1 MTPAAAL
8 SQLACD
14 VREGLCRP
22 GQKTLPSRW
31 FYDDLG
37 SALFEAITALPEYG
51 VTRADLRLIEA
62 QAPAIAGMAAAGGAP
77 VRVVELGGGSGRKAR
92 PILEALG
99 GAVDYHPIDVSSAA
113 LELCR
118 KETGAAARVHPI
130 QATYSEGIDQA
141 SSERRAG
148 ERLLVLFLG
157 GNIGNFDPPCARAL
171 LGDVRRSME
180 PGDALLLGADLLKP
194 ESVLLAAYDD
204 PLGVTAAFN
213 RNVLVRVNRELGANF
228 DLADFAHEARY
239 DAIHRRIE
247 MHLRATR
254 AHAVDLGGLEREIHF
269 REGETV
275 WTESSHK
282 FDLASLAAMAA
293 QARFGVAEVWV
304 DPEWP
309 FAESLWIAR

>member
-8 SQLACD
+8 SQLASD
-14 VREGLCRP
+14 VRDGLCHP

-37 SALFEAITALPEYG
+37 TALFEAITALPEYG
-51 VTRADLRLIEA
+51 LTRADLRLIEA
-62 QAPAIAGMAAAGGAP
+62 RAPAIAAIAAAGGAP

-99 GAVDYHPIDVSSAA
+99 PVDYHPIDVSSAA

-118 KETGAAARVHPI
+118 REIGAAARVHPI
-130 QATYSEGIDQA
+130 QATYTEGIDRA
-141 SSERRAG
+141 TSERRAG

-171 LGDVRRSME
+171 LDDMRRSLE
-180 PGDALLLGADLLKP
+180 LGDALLLGCDLVKP

-213 RNVLVRVNRELGANF
+213 RNVLARVNRELGAGF
-228 DLADFAHEARY
+228 DLANFAHEARY
-239 DAIHRRIE
+239 DAVYRRVE
-247 MHLRATR
+247 MHLRALRPHT
-254 AHAVDLGGLEREIHF
+254 VDLGALDAQVRF
-269 REGETV
+269 REGETI

-282 FDLASLAAMAA
+282 FDLTSLAAMAA
-293 QARFGVAEVWV
+293 RARFGVAEVWV
-304 DPEWP
+304 DRQWP
-309 FAESLWIAR
+309 FAESLWIAQ

>member
-8 SQLACD
+8 SQLASD
-14 VREGLCRP
+14 VRDGLCHP

-51 VTRADLRLIEA
+51 LTRADLRLIDA
-62 QAPAIAGMAAAGGAP
+62 QAPAIAAAASSGGAP

-99 GAVDYHPIDVSSAA
+99 PVDYHPIDVSAAA

-118 KETGAAARVHPI
+118 RETGAAARVHPI
-130 QATYSEGIDQA
+130 QATYIEGIDIA

-157 GNIGNFDPPCARAL
+157 GNIGNFDPPCAKAVL
-171 LGDVRRSME
+171 DDVRRSLE
-180 PGDALLLGADLLKP
+180 PGDALLLGADFVKP
-194 ESVLLAAYDD
+194 ESRLLAAYDD

-213 RNVLVRVNRELGANF
+213 RNVLVRIDRELGAGF
-228 DLADFAHEARY
+228 DLANFAHEARY
-239 DAIHRRIE
+239 DAVHRRIE
-247 MHLRATR
+247 MHLRALR
-254 AHAVDLGGLEREIHF
+254 AHSVELGDLQLEVRFHQ
-269 REGETV
+269 GETI

-282 FDLASLAAMAA
+282 FDLPSLAAMAA
-293 QARFGVAEVWV
+293 RARFRVASVWT
-304 DPEWP
+304 DREWP
-309 FAESLWIAR
+309 FAESLWIAQ

>member
-1 MTPAAAL
+1 MTPATAV
-8 SQLACD
+8 SQLASD
-14 VREGLCRP
+14 VRDGLCHP

-51 VTRADLRLIEA
+51 LTRADLRLIEV
-62 QAPAIAGMAAAGGAP
+62 QAPVIARMAAAGGAS
-77 VRVVELGGGSGRKAR
+77 VRVIELGSGSGRKAR

-118 KETGAAARVHPI
+118 RETGASARVHPI
-130 QATYSEGIDQA
+130 QATYTEGIDRA

-171 LGDVRRSME
+171 LDDVRRALE
-180 PGDALLLGADLLKP
+180 PGDALLLGADLVKA
-194 ESVLLAAYDD
+194 EKVLLAAYDD

-213 RNVLVRVNRELGANF
+213 RNVLTRINRELGANF
-228 DLADFAHEARY
+228 DLANFGHEARY
-239 DAIHRRIE
+239 EAMHRRVE
-247 MHLRATR
+247 MHLRALR
-254 AHAVDLGGLEREIHF
+254 PNVVDLGDLAAEVRF
-269 REGETV
+269 KQGETI

-282 FDLASLAAMAA
+282 FELALLASMAKR
-293 QARFGVAEVWV
+293 ARFHAAEVWV
-304 DPEWP
+304 DSQWP
-309 FAESLWIAR
+309 FAESLWIAQ